1 MVHFANNLHQ
11 TFATFMYPLMY
22 VNNKN
27 IIVSTVYTTY
37 YSSLLDLIWSQERNP
52 SRGYLDPMICQ
63 KKTAL
68 TIIHPSTQIKI
79 NKL

>member
-37 YSSLLDLIWSQERNP
+37 YSSLLDLISTGLRKETLSGDIWIQWFAR
-52 SRGYLDPMICQ
+52 
-63 KKTAL
+63 KKQL
-68 TIIHPSTQIKI
+68 WP
-79 NKL
+79 